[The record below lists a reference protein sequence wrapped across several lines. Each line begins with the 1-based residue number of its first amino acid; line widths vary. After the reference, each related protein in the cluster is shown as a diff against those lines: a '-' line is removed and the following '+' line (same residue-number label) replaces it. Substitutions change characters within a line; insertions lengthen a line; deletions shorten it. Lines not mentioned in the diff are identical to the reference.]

1 MKISAELFELVVF
14 VASLAAFVALD
25 VIGRVD
31 PVVSDA
37 LFALMGTAVGH
48 GLGRLRGGMDEM
60 TGGAK

>member
-25 VIGRVD
+25 VLGHVD
-31 PVVSDA
+31 PVVEDA

-48 GLGRLRGGMDEM
+48 GLGRISGGIGKVENS
-60 TGGAK
+60 K